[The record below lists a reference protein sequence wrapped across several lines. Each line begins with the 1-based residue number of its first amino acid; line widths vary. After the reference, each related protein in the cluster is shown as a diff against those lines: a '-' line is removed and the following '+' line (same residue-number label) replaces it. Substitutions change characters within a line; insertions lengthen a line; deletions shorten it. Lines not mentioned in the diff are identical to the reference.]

1 MTTSAVTGK
10 YTKIGR
16 HVSLHLYM
24 AISGGT
30 LDSTTIQI
38 TGVPFA
44 NGNHE
49 AIGSIMY
56 NQLDHSA
63 DYQVMPYFN
72 QGTTSIRFYQSKDA
86 TGWSSLA
93 TNAFS
98 SSTSFF
104 ISLVYES

>member
-1 MTTSAVTGK
+1 MTTSAATGK

-30 LDSTTIQI
+30 LDTTTIQI

-44 NGNHE
+44 NGDHE

-56 NQLDHSA
+56 NQIDHGA
-63 DYQVMPYFN
+63 DYQIMPYFN
-72 QGTTSIRFYQSKDA
+72 QGTSSIRIYQSKDA

-93 TNAFS
+93 TQNFS

-104 ISLVYES
+104 MSLVYES